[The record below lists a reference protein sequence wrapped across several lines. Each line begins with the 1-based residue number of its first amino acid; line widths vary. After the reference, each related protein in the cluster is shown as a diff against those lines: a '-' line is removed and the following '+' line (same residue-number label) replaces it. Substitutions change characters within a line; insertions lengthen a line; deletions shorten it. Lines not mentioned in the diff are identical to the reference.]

1 MFYCVFDQISAA
13 LGSISRAL
21 WNPLYFYPFHSVF
34 IFLDL
39 VFSFFFFFFF
49 FFLESVLMVKL
60 KTKRCLIINKSCNLH
75 NLTALYI
82 LFSQIQFYF
91 VSNSVFSINF
101 LCSILM
107 V

>member
-21 WNPLYFYPFHSVF
+21 WNPLYFIHSIPFSSFWICIFF
-34 IFLDL
+34 I
-39 VFSFFFFFFF
+39 

-60 KTKRCLIINKSCNLH
+60 KTKRGLIINKSCNLH

-82 LFSQIQFYF
+82 LFSQTQFYF